1 MTAFSRFSKRLRALR
16 ANPNLKHFRR
26 LARHPLR
33 RRALA
38 AIALILFLSSFARI
52 SHLRSTASKQS
63 HNEHVTLPTWRGDGS
78 KFATIVDRAIRTWGT
93 HHEARLHG
101 GESWER
107 IKQDVVIGIKTGHE
121 VAAKR
126 LKKLRRS
133 GWYSVGR
140 AVPNMMV
147 ISDLHDDTLG
157 VVGVKEYAHSI
168 LDNGTSGLAPEH
180 WFERSGWKGDKDKN
194 LPALHLLKRVFPGK
208 KWYLLLDDD
217 TYIFLENFARYVL
230 RDALDHRP
238 IYTGKVFYISRCGGF
253 MKDGTWAANRSEPK
267 GMFAHGGSGIVVN
280 GKAMELLFPNIVPCI
295 RDYSSCWAGD
305 MQVGLCMRR
314 SGVQL
319 RKHGGSTSYELHF
332 IPFWPSKA
340 LSDRRYISR
349 WKSMEEPIT
358 FHKIPDEEQVLLS
371 GFERDKARRGE
382 TVRYT
387 ELRKHLL
394 GNGILPCH
402 TEHNKKVKWYTE
414 EFMPPGFK
422 GRL

>member
-1 MTAFSRFSKRLRALR
+1 MTAFSRLSKRLRALR
-16 ANPNLKHFRR
+16 PYSNLRRLRR
-26 LARHPLR
+26 LAASPLR
-33 RRALA
+33 RRVLAATALA
-38 AIALILFLSSFARI
+38 LLLLSLARI
-52 SHLRSTASKQS
+52 LRTKVSRSKRP
-63 HNEHVTLPTWRGDGS
+63 HNEHITSSAWSVDS
-78 KFATIVDRAIRTWGT
+78 KFGATVDHTVRKWGT
-93 HHEARLHG
+93 HHETQLHTG
-101 GESWER
+101 GSWER

-126 LKKLRRS
+126 LQKLRQS
-133 GWYSVGR
+133 GWYSVGHD
-140 AVPNMMV
+140 VPNMMV
-147 ISDLHDDTLG
+147 ISDSHDDALG
-157 VVGVKEYAHSI
+157 VVGVKEYAQDI
-168 LDNGTSGLAPEH
+168 LRNGTETLPQH
-180 WFERSGWKGDKDKN
+180 WFERSGWRGDKDKN

-217 TYIFLENFARYVL
+217 TYILLENFARYVL

-267 GMFAHGGSGIVVN
+267 GLFAHGGSGIVVN
-280 GKAMELLFPNIVPCI
+280 GKAMEMLFPNIVRCI

-358 FHKIPDEEQVLLS
+358 FHKIPEEEQILLS
-371 GFERDKARRGE
+371 GFERDKARKGE
-382 TVRYT
+382 IVKYT
-387 ELRKHLL
+387 ELREHLL

-414 EFMPPGFK
+414 EFMPQGFK
-422 GRL
+422 G

>member
-1 MTAFSRFSKRLRALR
+1 MTALTRLSKRFRALR
-16 ANPNLKHFRR
+16 SNQNIRR
-26 LARHPLR
+26 LRKLARHPCHR
-33 RRALA
+33 RIFAVIFAVLFFA
-38 AIALILFLSSFARI
+38 ALICITLTRGKRSHSEQFVPQAWKGGKGFDAIIDSS
-52 SHLRSTASKQS
+52 LRK
-63 HNEHVTLPTWRGDGS
+63 
-78 KFATIVDRAIRTWGT
+78 WGT
-93 HHEARLHG
+93 HRDVGLHA

-121 VAAKR
+121 VATKR
-126 LKKLRRS
+126 LEKLRRN

-140 AVPNMMV
+140 SVPNV
-147 ISDLHDDTLG
+147 LVLSDLHDETLG
-157 VVGVKEYAHSI
+157 VVGVKEYAQTI
-168 LDNGTSGLAPEH
+168 LGNNTEGKPQH
-180 WFERSGWKGDKDKN
+180 WFERSGWRGDKDKN
-194 LPALHLLKRVFPGK
+194 LPALHLLRRVYPGK

-230 RDALDHRP
+230 KDALDHRP

-253 MKDGTWAANRSEPK
+253 TKDGTWAANQSEPK
-267 GMFAHGGSGIVVN
+267 GMFAHGGSGIVMN
-280 GKAMELLFPNIVPCI
+280 GKAMEMVYPNIVQCI

-314 SGVQL
+314 SGVPL
-319 RKHGGSTSYELHF
+319 RKHGGFTSYERHF

-349 WKSMEEPIT
+349 WKSREEPIT
-358 FHKIPDEEQVLLS
+358 FHKIPEEEQVLLS
-371 GFERDKARRGE
+371 NFEREKASKAE
-382 TVRYT
+382 IVRYN

-414 EFMPPGFK
+414 EFMPQGFK
-422 GRL
+422 G